1 MKWMLRK
8 SFWKNFKFKYKL
20 TVINENTLEEVVGIH
35 VSKLNGLS
43 VLLAA
48 CTAIFLVAA
57 LIIVFT
63 PLRNYLPGYMNS
75 EIRAQVVRNALRA
88 DSLAEALSRQNLYI
102 MNVRD
107 IISGRVKTDTI
118 ASMDSLTSIRTEEL
132 MSRSQEEER
141 FRKEYERKERY
152 NLRAVPERTVT
163 GGLIFYR
170 PSRGVITVGF
180 KPEEKHY
187 GVDLAMES
195 GGSVLSVL
203 DGTVVFT
210 AYTVEYGYVIQVQ
223 HVQNFM
229 TVYKNC
235 GSLMKE
241 VGDKVKGGDVI
252 ALAGKSDG
260 RHLEPHLH
268 FELWH
273 RGQAVDPAKYIVF

>member
-1 MKWMLRK
+1 M
-8 SFWKNFKFKYKL
+8 F
-20 TVINENTLEEVVGIH
+20 
-35 VSKLNGLS
+35 
-43 VLLAA
+43 
-48 CTAIFLVAA
+48 C
-57 LIIVFT
+57 
-63 PLRNYLPGYMNS
+63 
-75 EIRAQVVRNALRA
+75 
-88 DSLAEALSRQNLYI
+88 
-102 MNVRD
+102 
-107 IISGRVKTDTI
+107 
-118 ASMDSLTSIRTEEL
+118 
-132 MSRSQEEER
+132 
-141 FRKEYERKERY
+141 
-152 NLRAVPERTVT
+152 
-163 GGLIFYR
+163 
-170 PSRGVITVGF
+170 
-180 KPEEKHY
+180 
-187 GVDLAMES
+187 
-195 GGSVLSVL
+195 VL